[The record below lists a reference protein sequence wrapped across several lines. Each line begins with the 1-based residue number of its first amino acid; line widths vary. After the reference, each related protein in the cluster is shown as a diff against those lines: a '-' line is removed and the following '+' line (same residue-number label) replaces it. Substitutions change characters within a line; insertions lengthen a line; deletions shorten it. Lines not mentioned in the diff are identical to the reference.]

1 MINSGQRTAT
11 ATGVMLAD
19 PHCIG
24 NAPPSNPE
32 SLFDPTYWAER
43 GELEDTSGGRGAA
56 WFVGTSDDPWVLRH
70 YRRGGFMARISQDR
84 YLWAG
89 EDRVRAFAEW
99 RLLLNLAQRG
109 LPVPTPIAAWYQ
121 RQGLTYRC
129 DLLTRR
135 VADASSLSSAL
146 GQGALSAG
154 RWASVGDAIA
164 RLHAAGADHADLNAH
179 NILFDGRQAVTVID
193 FDRGKLRAPGTWR
206 FGNLQRLHRSLIK
219 ISKSLPPDRFNETA
233 WASLLRG
240 YKAVA

>member
-1 MINSGQRTAT
+1 
-11 ATGVMLAD
+11 MLAD

-24 NAPPSNPE
+24 NAPPSSPE
-32 SLFDPTYWAER
+32 SLFDPAYWAGR
-43 GELEDTSGGRGAA
+43 GELENASGGRGAA
-56 WFVGTSDDPWVLRH
+56 WFVGTSAHPWVLRH

-89 EDRVRAFAEW
+89 EGRVRAFAEW

-135 VADASSLSSAL
+135 VANATSLSSAL
-146 GQGALSAG
+146 GQSALSAG
-154 RWASVGDAIA
+154 TWASVGDAIA

-206 FGNLQRLHRSLIK
+206 FANLKRLHRSLVK
-219 ISKSLPPDRFNETA
+219 ISKSLPPDRFGETA

-240 YKAVA
+240 YQAVE

>member
-1 MINSGQRTAT
+1 
-11 ATGVMLAD
+11 
-19 PHCIG
+19 
-24 NAPPSNPE
+24 
-32 SLFDPTYWAER
+32 
-43 GELEDTSGGRGAA
+43 
-56 WFVGTSDDPWVLRH
+56 
-70 YRRGGFMARISQDR
+70 MARISQDR

-99 RLLLNLAQRG
+99 RLLQNLAQRG